1 VVPLVGA
8 CGTDFVNA
16 GVITAILAIFRS

>member
-1 VVPLVGA
+1 VPLVGA

-16 GVITAILAIFRS
+16 GVITAILAFFK